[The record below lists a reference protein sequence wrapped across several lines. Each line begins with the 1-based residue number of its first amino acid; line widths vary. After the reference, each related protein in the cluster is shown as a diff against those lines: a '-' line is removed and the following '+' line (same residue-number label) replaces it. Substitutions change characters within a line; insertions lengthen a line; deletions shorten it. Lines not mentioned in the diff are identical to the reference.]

1 MKKVKIGTVAEELK
15 MDINELIKL
24 KSDKLKPD
32 VHYTGY
38 GKNTLL
44 TEKAIEIIKLS
55 LAIPLAVPN
64 RIEAVVLREAKNPRW
79 IYAKLNGSNLKVP
92 VAIPRKLRGKLVGK
106 RIYVDAITDA
116 SNATTYR
123 HELLGD

>member
-1 MKKVKIGTVAEELK
+1 MKKIKITTVAEELK
-15 MDINELIKL
+15 IDINELIKL
-24 KSDKLKPD
+24 KTDKLKPEM
-32 VHYTGY
+32 YSGY
-38 GKNTLL
+38 GKNTLI
-44 TEKAIEIIKLS
+44 TEQGIEVIKLS

-64 RIEAVVLREAKNPRW
+64 RIEAIVLREAKNPRW
-79 IYAKLNGSNLKVP
+79 IYAKLTGSNIKVP